1 MKRIFLSILLLTSF
15 FYISNAQSVRE
26 PINKETYSGEWIFTV
41 DELVLVCRNGG
52 QVAVYNY
59 DDGKEYSLTDIDIQT
74 QKVLFVEPSAD
85 PILIKNADT
94 TKIISEGKALCKG
107 DEKSSLPDISDERMT
122 MLARNR
128 IISILDDPL
137 SFQAVSSKVRR
148 DNNNIYVDVI
158 YKANDNGELVK
169 GIGTVVFDYWGRFV
183 EFQ

>member
-128 IISILDDPL
+128 IISILAEPL
-137 SFQAVSSKVRR
+137 SFEPISSQINK
-148 DNNNIYVDVI
+148 DDDYIYVTI
-158 YKANDNGELVK
+158 NYMANENGRLVNGT
-169 GIGTVVFDYWGRFV
+169 GIVVFDYWGRFV
-183 EFQ
+183 GFQ